1 VTLSA
6 VTVLGFLLGVRHA
19 TDADHVVA
27 ITTII
32 CRERTPRAAMLVGG
46 LWGIGHTVTILI
58 VGGAIILFG
67 LVIPPRIGVAME
79 LLVSAMLI
87 VLGLMNLTGAGRRIR
102 SQVQVHAHAHAHAH
116 DHDHDH
122 DHAGPDAAAHVA
134 AHARAAFASV
144 ATLRPLAIGVVHGL
158 AGSAAIALLVL
169 TTIRD
174 PARSLIYLGVFGGGT
189 VLGMMFLTTAMM
201 LPIALAARRFG
212 SLEAIMARV
221 TGAISLAF
229 GLFLIYQ
236 VGFAGVPG

>member
-67 LVIPPRIGVAME
+67 LVIPPCVGVAME

-102 SQVQVHAHAHAHAH
+102 SQVHAHA
-116 DHDHDH
+116 HDHDH